1 MRQTQQK
8 KTSGHCQCYGQLAF
22 EGFMLQIIDDD
33 DDDDGKKNK
42 NIQCQCLQNSSDGSI
57 FDGSTSTL

>member
-1 MRQTQQK
+1 MNVFHKNGLRLIRLNVNTFHVRQTQQK

-33 DDDDGKKNK
+33 DDDDGKKK
-42 NIQCQCLQNSSDGSI
+42 
-57 FDGSTSTL
+57 